1 MLAERM
7 AVTQRRFAVCKECR
21 SELLLDSDS
30 GEQICAGC
38 GIVSEPSYAPFY
50 PSSQNHE
57 LNEEPE
63 SKMIYNLHL
72 HTMIGN
78 GNADANGRRIHLSGD
93 FDRLRKLNNSTI
105 TVDSKISNDI
115 NLITQSLGLSNLVAK
130 EAQDI
135 YHKGI
140 TAGVIRGKT
149 IVNMAAACILIASKT
164 VGTSCTSEDIER
176 VAPSVNGRMSRRYYR
191 LLIRELNLKVA
202 NTNPASYISG
212 IAGKSGLSVRVERK
226 ALEILAAVENY
237 PTLVDRR
244 SVSLAVAAL
253 YLASISL
260 GERTN
265 QLRLAFAAGITPITI
280 RKRSVE
286 ISRVLEELRNG
297 GPAQAED
304 QIVLEPT
311 SV

>member
-1 MLAERM
+1 
-7 AVTQRRFAVCKECR
+7 
-21 SELLLDSDS
+21 LLDPDS

-63 SKMIYNLHL
+63 SKMVYNLHL

-78 GNADANGRRIHLSGD
+78 GNADANGRHIHMSGD

-105 TVDSKISNDI
+105 TVDSKISNEMKALNDI

-140 TAGVIRGKT
+140 TEGVIRGKT

-176 VAPSVNGRMSRRYYR
+176 IAPSVNGRMSRRYYR

-212 IAGKSGLSVRVERK
+212 IAGKAGLSVRVERK
-226 ALEILAAVENY
+226 ALEILSAVQNY

-297 GPAQAED
+297 GPVQAED
-304 QIVLEPT
+304 SPVLEPAT
-311 SV
+311 V